1 MIRQGKLCKECKPTQ
16 CNELGSDLEPNV
28 IECPSC
34 DGVGCEQCEK
44 TGGIKIAG
52 CPNVACSQMAPT
64 IDLIDMFH
72 GGMPPIIGGVLDQ
85 AAWFIDAAKWLKRD
99 EAKAK
104 E

>member
-1 MIRQGKLCKECKPTQ
+1 
-16 CNELGSDLEPNV
+16 
-28 IECPSC
+28 
-34 DGVGCEQCEK
+34 
-44 TGGIKIAG
+44 
-52 CPNVACSQMAPT
+52 MAPT